1 MSQESYNRGFEKVAR
16 AHVVDPVALA
26 GFRKQAFSWGELK
39 SKIEEVAK
47 KGYGMARDAWHSVPH
62 EYKPL
67 VGAAVGAGGGALGGA
82 ALGSLTGLGAGR
94 GALVGAGLGGVGGGL
109 YGANS
114 MAKYLKSNSAEA
126 LKAKD
131 KALKGKDK
139 EIAGIKGRHAD
150 ELLALTGKYER
161 EMADAAAAHLAALQ
175 GKDKEMA
182 SQAQTLAKYRAK
194 LDVLTRKYTPE
205 QLGKMPQ
212 KKRRELLDAISAA
225 QSGLAS
231 SGDAIRDVNMR
242 NYFARMGYSPEVIDR
257 IMESEGTSNR
267 LKAYQEASEL
277 RAAAQTADASTQA
290 KIQELMKQIQA
301 LQSRGRANLLPGIY
315 KSK

>member
-1 MSQESYNRGFEKVAR
+1 MSQESYNRGFEKAAR
-16 AHVVDPVALA
+16 AHGVDPVALA
-26 GFRKQAFSWGELK
+26 GFHKQAFSWGELK

-114 MAKYLKSNSAEA
+114 MAKYLKSNSQKA
-126 LKAKD
+126 LQAKD
-131 KALKGKDK
+131 KDMEDLKS
-139 EIAGIKGRHAD
+139 EHAD
-150 ELLALTGKYER
+150 ALLALTGKHEG
-161 EMADAAAAHLAALQ
+161 EMADATAAHLAALQ
-175 GKDKEMA
+175 GKDKEIASKDKEIA
-182 SQAQTLAKYRAK
+182 SQAKTLAKTRAK

-205 QLGKMPQ
+205 QLGKMP
-212 KKRRELLDAISAA
+212 KEKRKAILDAISAA
-225 QSGLAS
+225 QGALTS
-231 SGDAIRDVNMR
+231 SGDAVLDVNMR

-257 IMESEGTSNR
+257 IMESEGTPNR

-301 LQSRGRANLLPGIY
+301 LQSRGKANLLPGVY

>member
-1 MSQESYNRGFEKVAR
+1 MSQESYNRGFEKIAR
-16 AHVVDPVALA
+16 AHGVDPVALI
-26 GFRKQAFSWGELK
+26 GFHKQAFSLGELK
-39 SKIEEVAK
+39 SKLEGFAR

-114 MAKYLKSNSAEA
+114 MAKNLKSDSA
-126 LKAKD
+126 

-139 EIAGIKGRHAD
+139 
-150 ELLALTGKYER
+150 

-182 SQAQTLAKYRAK
+182 DLKGQHAEALAALRGKHKDELASQAKTLAEARAK
-194 LDVLTRKYTPE
+194 LDAMTHKYTPE
-205 QLGKMPQ
+205 ELGKMTKEQ
-212 KKRRELLDAISAA
+212 RNALLAGIRAA
-225 QSGLAS
+225 QSDLTS
-231 SGDAIRDVNMR
+231 SSDTIGDVNLR
-242 NYFARMGYSPEVIDR
+242 NHFARMGFEPAVIDR
-257 IMESEGTSNR
+257 IMESEGAAGR
-267 LKAYQEASEL
+267 ARAQIEASAL
-277 RAAAQTADASTQA
+277 REAARSSDAATQA
-290 KIQELMKQIQA
+290 KIQKLMAEIEA
-301 LQSRGRANLLPGIY
+301 LRSRGKSNLLPKVY